1 MGGALR
7 LEGTLNISALEQS
20 LKEIINRHEALRTN
34 FITVN
39 GQATQVIHPAI
50 NWQLSVVDCQHL
62 TDTQSLEIAEA
73 EKPFNLAQDCLL
85 RATLF
90 VRSPLEYHLLVTM
103 HHIVSDG
110 WSIGVFFQELTH
122 LYTAYN
128 QGLPSSLTPI
138 KIQYADFA
146 VWQRNW
152 LQGEILS
159 NQLNYWRKQL
169 ANAAAFLPLPTDKPR
184 PATQSSMGSHQE

>member
-1 MGGALR
+1 
-7 LEGTLNISALEQS
+7 
-20 LKEIINRHEALRTN
+20 
-34 FITVN
+34 
-39 GQATQVIHPAI
+39 
-50 NWQLSVVDCQHL
+50 
-62 TDTQSLEIAEA
+62 
-73 EKPFNLAQDCLL
+73 
-85 RATLF
+85 
-90 VRSPLEYHLLVTM
+90 M

-128 QGLPSSLTPI
+128 HGLPSSLTPI

-159 NQLNYWRKQL
+159 NQLNYWRDQL
-169 ANAAAFLPLPTDKPR
+169 ANAPAFLPLPTDRPR
-184 PATQSSMGSHQE
+184 PATQSFMGSHQEFSLSQSLSQRLNQLSQKQGVTLFMTLLAAFCYLTLPLYRTSRYFSWFSYC